1 MSVLFLVDFPSHLFC
16 LFRQFSNESHVSVLE
31 KRGVSTGLFCLF
43 CLRSAVVVVEVRA
56 PPREFTSVRG
66 PWLEASTEGRMASWG
81 NFGIMISQ
89 LRRDDYPIKAVTI
102 GQLAGKQC
110 S

>member
-1 MSVLFLVDFPSHLFC
+1 MYQWLH
-16 LFRQFSNESHVSVLE
+16 QFT
-31 KRGVSTGLFCLF
+31 K
-43 CLRSAVVVVEVRA
+43 
-56 PPREFTSVRG
+56 VRG
-66 PWLEASTEGRMASWG
+66 PSLEASAEGRMASWG

-102 GQLAGKQC
+102 GQLAGEAAQGAAELVRAFLP

>member
-1 MSVLFLVDFPSHLFC
+1 MST
-16 LFRQFSNESHVSVLE
+16 
-31 KRGVSTGLFCLF
+31 TGLFCLF
-43 CLRSAVVVVEVRA
+43 CLRSPAAAAAGSAPSLLWSAGRA
-56 PPREFTSVRG
+56 A
-66 PWLEASTEGRMASWG
+66 WLQASAEKGRMASWG

-102 GQLAGKQC
+102 GQLAGLKQC